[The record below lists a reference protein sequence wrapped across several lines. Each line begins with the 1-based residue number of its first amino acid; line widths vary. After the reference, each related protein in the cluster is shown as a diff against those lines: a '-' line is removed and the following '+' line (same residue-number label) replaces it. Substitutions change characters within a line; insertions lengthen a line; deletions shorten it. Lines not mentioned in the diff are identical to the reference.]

1 MKIGI
6 AAAIGALLVTACAKS
21 DDQSKGQTSHMTED
35 SGVATPDIA
44 PSAAPGVAFAYAYD
58 YRLNDKSI
66 STVQERHAAT
76 CERLGLSRCRITGLK
91 YNIGENEQVTAMLAV
106 KLDPAIARQFGKQSS
121 ALVEVAGGRL
131 VNAEFSGEDEG
142 SAIVSATT
150 DRREVETRIAD
161 IEKRLAVLRAGDRER
176 ATLQSQL
183 DDLRTTLTDR
193 SKAIAAS
200 QEKLA
205 NTPMTFNY
213 YGKGGVPG
221 FRGINPLAES
231 WSTFIASAVTMI
243 TVLLQV
249 LGAILPWALLLL
261 AIVLLVRSRL
271 GIAVRRWWRRKD
283 AEE

>member
-6 AAAIGALLVTACAKS
+6 SVAIGALLVTSCAKG
-21 DDQSKGQTSHMTED
+21 DDQSKGEAYSSAEVSD
-35 SGVATPDIA
+35 VASPDIA

-58 YRLNDKSI
+58 YRLDDKGI
-66 STVQERHAAT
+66 SAIQERHAAA
-76 CERLGLSRCRITGLK
+76 CEQLGLSRCRITGLK
-91 YNIGENEQVTAMLAV
+91 YSIGEDEQVTAMLAV
-106 KLDPAIARQFGKQSS
+106 KLNPTIARQFGKQAS
-121 ALVEVAGGRL
+121 AVVEAAGGRL

-142 SAIVSATT
+142 SAIATATT
-150 DRREVETRIAD
+150 DRREVETRIAE
-161 IEKRLAVLRAGDRER
+161 IEKRIASLSSGDRER

-183 DDLRTTLTDR
+183 DDLRASLAES
-193 SKAIAAS
+193 SKAIAVS

-249 LGAILPWALLLL
+249 IGAVLPWALLLL
-261 AIVLLVRSRL
+261 AILLAVRSRFT
-271 GIAVRRWWRRKD
+271 ARVVRWWKPND
-283 AEE
+283 AE

>member
-6 AAAIGALLVTACAKS
+6 SVAIGALLVTACAKG
-21 DDQSKGQTSHMTED
+21 DDQSKGEAYSSAEVSD
-35 SGVATPDIA
+35 VASPDIA

-58 YRLNDKSI
+58 YRLDDKGI
-66 STVQERHAAT
+66 STVQERHAAA
-76 CERLGLSRCRITGLK
+76 CEQLGLSRCRITGLK
-91 YNIGENEQVTAMLAV
+91 YAIGEDEQVTAMLAV

-121 ALVEVAGGRL
+121 AVVESAGGRL

-142 SAIVSATT
+142 SAIAAATT

-161 IEKRLAVLRAGDRER
+161 IEKRIASLRSGDRER

-183 DDLRTTLTDR
+183 DDLRATLAES
-193 SKAIAAS
+193 SKAIAVS

-243 TVLLQV
+243 TVVLQV
-249 LGAILPWALLLL
+249 IGAVLPWALLLL
-261 AIVLLVRSRL
+261 AILLAVRSRFT
-271 GIAVRRWWRRKD
+271 ARVVRWWKPND
-283 AEE
+283 AE